1 MSFETSYIRAQSFD
15 RAASLRG
22 TLLPAPAGVGIGGE
36 ALPENGISGFLVWL
50 RLWLGCVAEGILTDV
65 FPHFRDP
72 NPQSG
77 YPRGYPRGYQRPPS
91 LLPDSERAA
100 IAPQVLCG
108 RRRRRIIAR
117 GIPASRRYDGLQY
130 LNDRQLTGNQFLERA
145 CRLSVNGRVGIYGL
159 EYRLRLCQ
167 RKHQVC
173 ACFADVSALAPS
185 GSGVSVGVS
194 KFHLGPD

>member
-1 MSFETSYIRAQSFD
+1 MSFETSHIRAQSFD

-22 TLLPAPAGVGIGGE
+22 TLLPAPAGIGIGSE
-36 ALPENGISGFLVWL
+36 AVSSFLVWL
-50 RLWLGCVAEGILTDV
+50 KLWLGCVAEGILTDV
-65 FPHFRDP
+65 FPNRQTT
-72 NPQSG
+72 PQT
-77 YPRGYPRGYQRPPS
+77 GYPRGYQRPPS
-91 LLPDSERAA
+91 LLPDSARAA

-108 RRRRRIIAR
+108 RRRRRILAR
-117 GIPASRRYDGLQY
+117 LNGRGVPASRRYDGLQY

-167 RKHQVC
+167 RRHDIC
-173 ACFADVSALAPS
+173 ACITAYSCVVLSAMAVSIGL
-185 GSGVSVGVS
+185 S

>member
-1 MSFETSYIRAQSFD
+1 MSFKTSHIRALPN
-15 RAASLRG
+15 RKAASLRG
-22 TLLPAPAGVGIGGE
+22 TLLPAHAGLGIGGE

-50 RLWLGCVAEGILTDV
+50 RLWFACVAEGVLTDI
-65 FPHFRDP
+65 FSHRKITS
-72 NPQSG
+72 Q
-77 YPRGYPRGYQRPPS
+77 RGYQRPPS
-91 LLPDSERAA
+91 LLPDSARAA

-108 RRRRRIIAR
+108 RRRRRILAR
-117 GIPASRRYDGLQY
+117 GLPPSRRYDGLQY

-145 CRLSVNGRVGIYGL
+145 CRLSVGGRVGIYGL

-167 RKHQVC
+167 RRHEVS
-173 ACFADVSALAPS
+173 ACFADVRTVAPI

>member
-1 MSFETSYIRAQSFD
+1 MSFETSHIRALPHCK
-15 RAASLRG
+15 AASLRG
-22 TLLPAPAGVGIGGE
+22 SLLTAPAGFGIGGH

-50 RLWLGCVAEGILTDV
+50 RLWLGCVAEGVLTDI
-65 FPHFRDP
+65 FSHYRNP
-72 NPQSG
+72 NSQS
-77 YPRGYPRGYQRPPS
+77 GYQRPQS
-91 LLPDSERAA
+91 LLPDAARAA

-167 RKHQVC
+167 RRHEVC
-173 ACFADVSALAPS
+173 TCMTNICVTNIKTHAPS

>member
-1 MSFETSYIRAQSFD
+1 MSFETSHICALPNR

-22 TLLPAPAGVGIGGE
+22 TLFPAPAGVGIGGE
-36 ALPENGISGFLVWL
+36 AVSSFLVWL
-50 RLWLGCVAEGILTDV
+50 KLWLGCVAEGVLTEV
-65 FPHFRDP
+65 FPHRKA

-91 LLPDSERAA
+91 LLPDEARAA